1 MTDLMVIE
9 TVDEF
14 ALESY
19 VETKNESEIAAKGRP
34 WSYFYAAKQFL
45 SAIEDTGEGLLDGLR
60 SYVDRLRSEGLPAN
74 TFNHRISAAKHL
86 IRHAI
91 RSRSGD
97 ISIADKAGLLELLG
111 DIKLA
116 KIDPGMQA
124 VTESKYLDLNELR
137 SFISRCEDKTIALMC
152 EFMARTGARISEM
165 LDVRVGDVV
174 CSKGHC
180 LVRLH
185 GKGNKEREAVVG
197 QEFIDTIR
205 DQFTGA
211 TWLFE
216 HSGRRYNRTSV
227 AARVSKAGE
236 SILHRRVH
244 PHAFRHSY
252 GTLKYEETHD
262 IVGVQRAMGHASVST
277 TEALYV
283 HHSLPE
289 NQRELKFG

>member
-9 TVDEF
+9 NVDDF
-14 ALESY
+14 ALGSY
-19 VETKNESEIAAKGRP
+19 VEAKNASELEAKRRP
-34 WSYFYAAKQFL
+34 WSYYYAAKQFL
-45 SAIEDTGEGLLDGLR
+45 DAIKDTGEGLLDGLR

-97 ISIADKAGLLELLG
+97 ISIADKAGLLELLD

-124 VTESKYLDLNELR
+124 VTESKYLDVSELR
-137 SFISRCEDKTIALMC
+137 EFISRCEDKTIAFMA
-152 EFMARTGARISEM
+152 EFMARTGARVSEM
-165 LDVRVGDVV
+165 LNVRLDDIV
-174 CSKGHC
+174 CSKRYC

-185 GKGNKEREAVVG
+185 GKGNKEREAV
-197 QEFIDTIR
+197 IDQDLIEDIR
-205 DQFTGA
+205 RHFHGE

-216 HSGRRYNRTSV
+216 HSGRQYSRTSV
-227 AARVSKAGE
+227 AQRVRNAGE
-236 SILHRRVH
+236 STLHRRVH

-252 GTLKYEETHD
+252 GTLKYAETKD

-277 TEALYV
+277 TESLYV
-283 HHSLPE
+283 HHVLPE
-289 NQRELKFG
+289 NQRELQL